1 MVEDEWQNS
10 SFTLKFRLG
19 ETSLFSFDFPALILQ
34 NHFLNS
40 PATTLSSPPFSRLT
54 GATQALL
61 MRSYAV
67 EQSLPRL
74 QFFERAIRY
83 VPSQY
88 RRYYIKLHGSFED
101 YLKKFSSKSRSTLV
115 RKVGKFSKA
124 TADQMEVREYKTPG
138 DMLQF
143 YDDARTISAK
153 TYQERLLDAGLPEG
167 ETFKNQ
173 LMRLAEQNSVRAYI
187 LFHGATPAAYMCCPV
202 SNNTLLY
209 QYVGYDPQFQA
220 LSPGS
225 VLQYLTLEKLFAEQR
240 FELFDFTE
248 GEGQHKA
255 FFATDHALCADV
267 YFFKRSLRNTI
278 LVMLHAASD
287 SFSSSAVLILDKL
300 GLKARIKKLMRA
312 AA

>member
-1 MVEDEWQNS
+1 MVADEWQNS
-10 SFTLKFRLG
+10 SFKLKFRLG
-19 ETSLFSFDFPALILQ
+19 ETSLFSFDFPALVLQ
-34 NHFLNS
+34 NHFLKS
-40 PATTLSSPPFSRLT
+40 SATTLSSPPLARLT

-67 EQSLPRL
+67 DQPLPRL
-74 QFFERAIRY
+74 LFFERAIRY
-83 VPSQY
+83 IPSQY

-115 RKVGKFSKA
+115 RKVSKFSKA
-124 TADQMEVREYKTPG
+124 ADDKMEVREYKTPAE
-138 DMLQF
+138 MLEF
-143 YDDARTISAK
+143 YDSAREISAK

-167 ETFKNQ
+167 EEFKAQ
-173 LMRLAEQNSVRAYI
+173 LMRLAEQNSIRSYI
-187 LFHGATPAAYMCCPV
+187 LFHGAMPAAYMCCPA
-202 SNNTLLY
+202 SENTLLY

-225 VLQYLTLEKLFAEQR
+225 VLQYLTLQKLFAEQQ

-255 FFATDHALCADV
+255 FFATDNALCADV
-267 YFFKRSLRNTI
+267 YFFKRSLRNTT
-278 LVMLHAASD
+278 LVTTHAASD
-287 SFSSSAVLILDKL
+287 SFSSSVALALDKL

-312 AA
+312 TA

>member
-1 MVEDEWQNS
+1 
-10 SFTLKFRLG
+10 
-19 ETSLFSFDFPALILQ
+19 
-34 NHFLNS
+34 
-40 PATTLSSPPFSRLT
+40 
-54 GATQALL
+54 
-61 MRSYAV
+61 MRSYAL
-67 EQSLPRL
+67 QQQLPRL

-88 RRYYIKLHGSFED
+88 RRHYIKLHGSFED
-101 YLKKFSSKSRSTLV
+101 YLKKFSAKSRSTLM

-124 TADQMEVREYKTPG
+124 AANQMEVKEYKTPG
-138 DMLQF
+138 EILQF
-143 YDDARTISAK
+143 YDAARAISVK

-173 LMRLAEQNSVRAYI
+173 LVRLAEQNSIRAYI
-187 LFHGATPAAYMCCPV
+187 LFSGATPTAYMCCPA

-225 VLQYLTLEKLFAEQR
+225 VLQYLTLQKLFAEQQ

-267 YFFKRSLRNTI
+267 YFFKRSLRNSF

-287 SFSSSAVLILDKL
+287 SFSSSIARVLDRL

-312 AA
+312 TA

>member
-1 MVEDEWQNS
+1 MVEEEWQNS

-34 NHFLNS
+34 NHFLKTS
-40 PATTLSSPPFSRLT
+40 ATTLSSPPFARLT
-54 GATQALL
+54 GTIQALL

-67 EQSLPRL
+67 EQPLPRL
-74 QFFERAIRY
+74 QFLERAIRY

-88 RRYYIKLHGSFED
+88 RRHYIKLHGSFDD
-101 YLKKFSSKSRSTLV
+101 YLKKFSSKSRSTLM

-124 TADQMEVREYKTPG
+124 AADQMEAREYKTPAEI
-138 DMLQF
+138 LQF

-173 LMRLAEQNSVRAYI
+173 LMRLAEENSVRAYI
-187 LFHGATPAAYMCCPV
+187 LFHGATPAAYMCCPA
-202 SNNTLLY
+202 SHNTLLY

-225 VLQYLTLEKLFAEQR
+225 VLQYLALQKLFAEQR

-267 YFFKRSLRNTI
+267 YFFKRSLRNTV
-278 LVMLHAASD
+278 LVTLHAASD
-287 SFSSSAVLILDKL
+287 SFSSSVALVLDKL

-312 AA
+312 TA